1 MTRNIQK
8 YDLNFSI
15 LLLVAFHIFGKI
27 PRGRS
32 SYRRCSLRKRVL
44 TNFVKFTGKRLN
56 PPTIL
61 KKKLWYR
68 CFPVI
73 FAKFLR
79 APFLQNI
86 SGWLLLK
93 GCFWMLAILT
103 LARLDFFKVVFSEGR
118 IFQLLNNLF
127 KVQYSLQLMDTLK
140 GGHLWI
146 ADKFFFHRPNSGESF
161 VKNFL
166 KGRQVISGHSN

>member
-1 MTRNIQK
+1 MTRNFQN

-44 TNFVKFTGKRLN
+44 TNFVKFTGKRLS

-79 APFLQNI
+79 APFLENI
-86 SGWLLLK
+86 SGRLLLK
-93 GCFWMLAILT
+93 G
-103 LARLDFFKVVFSEGR
+103 VFECS
-118 IFQLLNNLF
+118 LF
-127 KVQYSLQLMDTLK
+127 
-140 GGHLWI
+140 
-146 ADKFFFHRPNSGESF
+146 
-161 VKNFL
+161 
-166 KGRQVISGHSN
+166 